1 MILKLATTPELH
13 SEAVRAMIKLRAFGH
28 TVEAIAPSIS
38 GDERVDDAVLESV
51 RSGEVDL
58 AILPFDRLRDRDQA
72 AAVLRRE
79 EPGDVL
85 VARGPRAHTLRTL
98 PPAWPVGV
106 AGARRKALLRAHRPD
121 LEPVPLENGQSP
133 PEAFAAG
140 VVDAAV
146 MGATEARR
154 AGLEAHITEFQD
166 NKAWLPAPQQ
176 GAVAVV
182 VENGA
187 RDLLHA
193 ALDHDPT
200 HAAVMCEGALATRL
214 DAWHAPLG
222 AVALP
227 SGPLIRLWA
236 MLVSPDGQR
245 VVRGDLTG
253 RSSDPEGLA
262 ELMAEYMWARGAE
275 EVLLR

>member
-1 MILKLATTPELH
+1 VILKLATIPELH
-13 SEAVRAMIKLRAFGH
+13 AEADRATASLRAAGH
-28 TVEAIAPSIS
+28 TVEMMAPASS
-38 GDERVDDAVLESV
+38 AKGRLADAVLDSV
-51 RSGEVDL
+51 RSGEIDIALV
-58 AILPFDRLRDRDQA
+58 PFHRLRESGQA

-85 VARGPRAHTLRTL
+85 VARGPRVHTLRTL
-98 PPAWPVGV
+98 PPASPVGV

-121 LEPVPLENGQSP
+121 LEPVSLENGQSP

-154 AGLEAHITEFQD
+154 AGLESHITEFLD

-176 GAVAVV
+176 GAVAIVAR
-182 VENGA
+182 NGPRA
-187 RDLLHA
+187 LVQA
-193 ALDHDPT
+193 TLDHGPT
-200 HAAVMCEGALATRL
+200 RAAVTCEGALATRL
-214 DAWHAPLG
+214 DAWHAALG

-227 SGPLIRLWA
+227 AGPAIRLWA

-253 RSSDPEGLA
+253 RSSDPESLA
-262 ELMAEYMWARGAE
+262 ELMAEYLWARGAE
-275 EVLLR
+275 GVLDR